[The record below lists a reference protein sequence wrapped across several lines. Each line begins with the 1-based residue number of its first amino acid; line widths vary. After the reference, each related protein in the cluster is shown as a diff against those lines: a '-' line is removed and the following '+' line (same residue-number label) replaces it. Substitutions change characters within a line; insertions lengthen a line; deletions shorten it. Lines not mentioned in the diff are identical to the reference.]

1 MQESRLRNSL
11 RQWRQEARARASPFG
26 DQSENH
32 RRSTQR
38 NASETDDLKD
48 EIIVRAKEAKP
59 MAHVQTISA
68 APTLSAGF
76 TLKNNDERAQAERQA
91 VNTVCQGSAAD
102 IFKTAVLLVMDTLR
116 AKFLLERCQ
125 LVLTSYTTNA
135 SKSTL
140 AAPKPSPKSCERP
153 WNPSP
158 KSFPSP
164 FHSR

>member
-68 APTLSAGF
+68 DAIC
-76 TLKNNDERAQAERQA
+76 R
-91 VNTVCQGSAAD
+91 
-102 IFKTAVLLVMDTLR
+102 I
-116 AKFLLERCQ
+116 
-125 LVLTSYTTNA
+125 YTRRTTMNVPRR
-135 SKSTL
+135 SV
-140 AAPKPSPKSCERP
+140 R
-153 WNPSP
+153 
-158 KSFPSP
+158 
-164 FHSR
+164 R